1 MSCAEFCQ
9 HLCHDRLQLGQVN
22 RRDFPKLL
30 VVEAL
35 IFMPQD
41 VVDSDNGGP
50 RRIGIF
56 GEVIRR
62 QRFRGFRND
71 LHGAF
76 HRAAMQLAILVL
88 HERKAPND
96 HSDALD
102 LIANVKQTGAGA
114 LAGNHQK
121 IHTASRSTSLRM

>member
-22 RRDFPKLL
+22 RRDLPKLL

-41 VVDSDNGGP
+41 VADSDNGGP

-71 LHGAF
+71 LHGGVPPRGDANSYLGT
-76 HRAAMQLAILVL
+76 AQTKGL
-88 HERKAPND
+88 ER
-96 HSDALD
+96 S
-102 LIANVKQTGAGA
+102 
-114 LAGNHQK
+114 
-121 IHTASRSTSLRM
+121 